1 MRSSVRL
8 VAPVMCGVCHI
19 LGAPGASAGRHG
31 DQRSPVRTRRCP
43 ATVRPRPTGG
53 DKPGRLP
60 PWPQAQS
67 SEEGRVDASGSHR
80 PRILRPEGGCMRR
93 LLVPLLLLV
102 ALVAGGCG
110 KDGTTQNAAAPEP
123 KRIVSLSPTATE
135 MLFAIGAGGQVV
147 AVDSNSNY
155 PAEAPKTELSA
166 YQPNIEA
173 IAGYK
178 PDLVVYSDD
187 PGELKAGLDKLSIP
201 ALKQPA
207 ATRLQDTYAQLDQLG
222 KATGHVDEAGQLA
235 ATMRT
240 EIEKIAAADRPA
252 RPLTYYHELDKNLYS
267 ATSKTF
273 IGQLYDQLGM
283 KNIADAADKQASGY
297 PQLSAEYVIKADPD
311 LIFLADTKCCAQSA
325 RTVAARDGWDKLT
338 AVRTGGVVEL
348 DDDVASRWG
357 PRVVDFL
364 KVVAAKIQ
372 AVEAVG
378 S

>member
-1 MRSSVRL
+1 
-8 VAPVMCGVCHI
+8 
-19 LGAPGASAGRHG
+19 
-31 DQRSPVRTRRCP
+31 
-43 ATVRPRPTGG
+43 
-53 DKPGRLP
+53 
-60 PWPQAQS
+60 
-67 SEEGRVDASGSHR
+67 
-80 PRILRPEGGCMRR
+80 MRR
-93 LLVPLLLLV
+93 PLLPLLALV
-102 ALVAGGCG
+102 LALVAGACG
-110 KDGTTQNAAAPEP
+110 QDGTTTGAAAPEP

-135 MLFAIGAGGQVV
+135 MLFAIGAGDQVV

-155 PAEAPKTELSA
+155 PAEAPKTDLSA

-201 ALKQPA
+201 VLHQPA
-207 ATRLQDTYAQLDQLG
+207 ATDLDDSYAQLGLLG
-222 KATGHVDEAGQLA
+222 QATGHADVAGPRA
-235 ATMRT
+235 ATMRA
-240 EIEKIAAADRPA
+240 EIDKIAAAARPE
-252 RPLTYYHELDKNLYS
+252 RPLTYYHELDKNLYT

-283 KNIADAADKQASGY
+283 KNIADAADKDGSGY

-311 LIFLADTKCCAQSA
+311 LIFLADTKCCGQSA
-325 RTVAARDGWDKLT
+325 RTVAARDGWNELT

-364 KVVAAKIQ
+364 KTVAAKVQ
-372 AVEAVG
+372 TAEAVR

>member
-1 MRSSVRL
+1 MR
-8 VAPVMCGVCHI
+8 
-19 LGAPGASAGRHG
+19 RH
-31 DQRSPVRTRRCP
+31 RSR
-43 ATVRPRPTGG
+43 TGG
-53 DKPGRLP
+53 L
-60 PWPQAQS
+60 A
-67 SEEGRVDASGSHR
+67 
-80 PRILRPEGGCMRR
+80 
-93 LLVPLLLLV
+93 LLLL
-102 ALVAGGCG
+102 ALVLAGCG
-110 KDGTTQNAAAPEP
+110 QDGPASEEAKPAPQ
-123 KRIVSLSPTATE
+123 RIVSLSPTATE

-155 PAEAPKTELSA
+155 PAEAPKTDLSA

-201 ALKQPA
+201 VLHQPA
-207 ATRLQDTYAQLDQLG
+207 ATDLDDTYAQLEQLG
-222 KATGHVDEAGQLA
+222 RATGHAEEAGQV
-235 ATMRT
+235 ATAMRA
-240 EIEKIAAADRPA
+240 EIDKIAAARPE
-252 RPLTYYHELDKNLYS
+252 RPLTYYHELDKNLYT

-273 IGQLYDQLGM
+273 IGQLYGQLGM
-283 KNIADAADKQASGY
+283 ENIADPADKEGTGY

-311 LIFLADTKCCAQSA
+311 LIFLADTKCCGQSA
-325 RTVAARDGWDKLT
+325 RTVAAREGWGELT

-364 KVVAAKIQ
+364 KTVAAK
-372 AVEAVG
+372 VETAQAVG